1 MENRQIRNDHED
13 TATNSRP
20 MRFDR
25 GTIKGKTS
33 RTAEGYLRA
42 DAVVTRCGVFNYKNP
57 DGSVRRELRHPDD
70 VFNQVSLDSM
80 KMIPMTNEHP
90 EVKLLDASTAKK
102 FQVGFTGENVR
113 RDENDVMTSITAT
126 DSATIKDV
134 DNGKKELSCGYTLDL
149 VREDGIYEG
158 QKYDF
163 RQTNILYNHVAFTGR
178 GRAGTARLNLDA
190 QDAVELSDD
199 EIKSDNENNNNN
211 NSQRRN
217 CMVKFRIDKDEFDA
231 DPQVVLYATRLENSL
246 KETKTNLDSATTEN
260 SALKAERDTLKA
272 RLDTAEKRDVAKEIS
287 DAVKS
292 RRSLENQ
299 ASTFLGK
306 DVNLDTMDDSVIRKA
321 VVEKAF
327 PTLKEKL
334 VNCDSA
340 YLNVSFDNAVAFL
353 TNDKSG
359 GASSQRQAVMGNGTR
374 TDSETVD
381 VEKSKAAYEKRMT
394 EGWKNPTAK

>member
-1 MENRQIRNDHED
+1 MEKRQIRNDHDE
-13 TATNSRP
+13 SRP

-25 GTIKGKTS
+25 GIIKGKTS

-57 DGSVRRELRHPDD
+57 NGSVRRELRHPDD
-70 VFNQVSLDSM
+70 VFNQVSLDSL
-80 KMIPMTNEHP
+80 KMIPVTNEHP

-126 DSATIKDV
+126 DSVTINDIN
-134 DNGKKELSCGYTLDL
+134 NGKKELSCGYTLDL
-149 VREDGIYEG
+149 LREDGVYEG
-158 QKYDF
+158 QNYNF
-163 RQTNILYNHVAFTGR
+163 RQTNILYNHVAFTNR
-178 GRAGTARLNLDA
+178 GRVGTARLNLDE
-190 QDAVELSDD
+190 QDAVELTND
-199 EIKSDNENNNNN
+199 EINGNSNSEINNK
-211 NSQRRN
+211 SQRSSTMGST
-217 CMVKFRIDKDEFDA
+217 MVKFRIDKDEFDA
-231 DPQVVLYATRLENSL
+231 DPQVVLYATKLENSL
-246 KETKTNLDSATTEN
+246 KETKTNLDGITSEN

-299 ASTFLGK
+299 AGAFLGK
-306 DVNLDTMDDSVIRKA
+306 DVNLDSMDDSAIRKA

-334 VNCDSA
+334 VNCDAS
-340 YLNVSFDNAVAFL
+340 YLNVSYDNATALL
-353 TNDKSG
+353 TNEKSG
-359 GASSQRQAVMGNGTR
+359 GASVQRQSVMGNGTR
-374 TDSETVD
+374 NDSETVD
-381 VEKSKAAYEKRMT
+381 VEKARAAYEKRMI
-394 EGWKNPTAK
+394 EGWKNPAAK